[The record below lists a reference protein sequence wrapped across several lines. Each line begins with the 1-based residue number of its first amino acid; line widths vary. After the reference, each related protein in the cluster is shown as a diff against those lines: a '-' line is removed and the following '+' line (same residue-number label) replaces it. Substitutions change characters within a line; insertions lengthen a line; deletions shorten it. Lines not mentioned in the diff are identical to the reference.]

1 MIVLCKPPNSQWF
14 IIIFSTKIAMISP
27 CQNHKKTHRRRLPQ
41 RGEGAAGAA
50 ELGDARELR
59 GVHAAEV
66 AAKVAVPRAAMA
78 AMGCWAD
85 GVVVLDLLGIF
96 LGIFWVNYGELW

>member
-1 MIVLCKPPNSQWF
+1 MK
-14 IIIFSTKIAMISP
+14 SP
-27 CQNHKKTHRRRLPQ
+27 CKNHQKTHRRRLPQ

-50 ELGDARELR
+50 ELGDTRELR

-66 AAKVAVPRAAMA
+66 AAKVAVPRAAA

-96 LGIFWVNYGELW
+96 WGFFWVILWVNYGELRY